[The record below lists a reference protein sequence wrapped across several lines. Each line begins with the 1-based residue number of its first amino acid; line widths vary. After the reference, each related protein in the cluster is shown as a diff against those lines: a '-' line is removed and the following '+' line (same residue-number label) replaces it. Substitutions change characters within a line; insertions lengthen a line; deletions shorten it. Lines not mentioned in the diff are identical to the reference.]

1 MRLSPAFLRRAR
13 SVTVGAFLVAVA
25 LIFGVLWVNFG
36 GAMPGVTGGYSVTAS
51 LADTHNLVYDS
62 EVRMAGVP
70 VGKIRGLERRAGS
83 VDVKMELR
91 GDAAPLHEGARVVLR
106 AKTLIEETYVEVTDG
121 TGPAIGDGGR
131 LPASAEQPS
140 VKFDDLLDT
149 LPLETREQLA
159 AMVRKLGVA
168 TDGEAGHLADTLA
181 ALGRLGRDGHDAL
194 DVLAAQ
200 SDNLAGLVQEGTRL
214 LAVLDEGEGQIARM
228 ATAAER
234 LTRATA
240 SRDDKLAETVR
251 LLPGLLD
258 RVNAAS
264 PPVRRLA
271 GTLTPLADPLRRAAP
286 DLEAALGELPGAT
299 AELRG
304 LLPGLDRNLDRLPA
318 TLTRTPAVAAD
329 ASALIPVLRVGL
341 ADVNPMLAYLT
352 PYARD
357 IAAFTANAA
366 QVVTASGLNAGR
378 FLLLVDTTSFLGDVP
393 IPGCPSDA
401 DAPPCKERNAY
412 PPAGGAT
419 NPQPFS
425 GSVPRVVE
433 DPN

>member
-1 MRLSPAFLRRAR
+1 MKLSPVFLRRAR
-13 SVTVGAFLVAVA
+13 AATVGTFLVSMVV
-25 LIFGVLWVNFG
+25 IFGVLWVNFG
-36 GAMPGVTGGYSVTAS
+36 GSMPGVTGGYSVTAS
-51 LADTHNLVYDS
+51 LADTQNLVYDS

-70 VGKIRGLERRAGS
+70 VGKIRGLQRNAGA

-91 GDAAPLHEGARVVLR
+91 GDAVPLHEGARVVLR

-121 TGPAIGDGGR
+121 TGPVIADGGQ
-131 LPASAEQPS
+131 LPASAEQLS

-159 AMVRKLGVA
+159 AMVKKLGVA

-200 SDNLAGLVQEGTRL
+200 SDNLAGLVREGTRL

-228 ATAAER
+228 AIAAER

-240 SRDDKLAETVR
+240 GRDDKLAETVR

-258 RVNAAS
+258 RVKAAS
-264 PPVRRLA
+264 PPVRQLA
-271 GTLTPLADPLRRAAP
+271 GALTPLADPLSRAAP

-304 LLPGLDRNLDRLPA
+304 LLPELDRSLDRLPA

-341 ADVNPMLAYLT
+341 ADLNPMLAYLA
-352 PYARD
+352 PYAQD
-357 IAAFTANAA
+357 IAAFAANGA

-378 FLLLVDTTSFLGDVP
+378 FLLVIDQGSFTGDAVTTK
-393 IPGCPSDA
+393 A
-401 DAPPCKERNAY
+401 RNAY
-412 PPAGGAT
+412 PPPGGAT
-419 NPQPFS
+419 DPRPFT

>member
-1 MRLSPAFLRRAR
+1 MKLSPVFLRRAR
-13 SVTVGAFLVAVA
+13 TATVGTFLVSMAV
-25 LIFGVLWVNFG
+25 IFGVLWVNFG

-51 LADTHNLVYDS
+51 LADTQNLVYDS

-70 VGKIRGLERRAGS
+70 VGKIRGLQRNAGS

-91 GDAAPLHEGARVVLR
+91 GDAVPLHEGARVVLR

-121 TGPAIGDGGR
+121 TGPAIADGGQ
-131 LPASAEQPS
+131 LPASAEQLS
-140 VKFDDLLDT
+140 VKFDDLLDA

-159 AMVRKLGVA
+159 AMVKKLGVA
-168 TDGEAGHLADTLA
+168 TDGEEEHLADTLA

-200 SDNLAGLVQEGTRL
+200 SDNLAGLVREGTRL

-228 ATAAER
+228 AIAAER

-240 SRDDKLAETVR
+240 GRDDKLAETVR

-264 PPVRRLA
+264 PPVRQLA
-271 GTLTPLADPLRRAAP
+271 GALTPLAEPLRRAAP

-304 LLPGLDRNLDRLPA
+304 LLPELDRSLDRLPA

-341 ADVNPMLAYLT
+341 ADLNPMLAYLA
-352 PYARD
+352 PYAQD
-357 IAAFTANAA
+357 MAAFAANGA

-378 FLLLVDTTSFLGDVP
+378 FLLVIDQGSFTGDAVTTKVH
-393 IPGCPSDA
+393 
-401 DAPPCKERNAY
+401 NAY
-412 PPAGGAT
+412 PPPGGAT
-419 NPQPFS
+419 DPKPFT

>member
-13 SVTVGAFLVAVA
+13 SASVAIFLVTMAVT
-25 LIFGVLWVNFG
+25 FGVLWVNFG

-51 LADTHNLVYDS
+51 LADTQNLVFDS
-62 EVRMAGVP
+62 EVRIAGVP
-70 VGKIRGLERRAGS
+70 VGKIRGLQRTGDAVE
-83 VDVKMELR
+83 VKMELR
-91 GDAAPLHEGARVVLR
+91 GDAVPLHEGATVVLR
-106 AKTLIEETYVEVTDG
+106 AKTLIEETYLEVTDG
-121 TGPAIGDGGR
+121 TGPAIDDGGR
-131 LPASAEQPS
+131 LPASAEQLS

-168 TDGEAGHLADTLA
+168 TDGEAQHLADTLA

-194 DVLAAQ
+194 DVLASQ
-200 SDNLAGLVQEGTRL
+200 SENLSGLVREGTRL

-228 ATAAER
+228 AVAAER

-240 SRDDKLAETVR
+240 SRDAKLAETVQ

-258 RVNAAS
+258 RVTAAS
-264 PPVRRLA
+264 PPVRQLA
-271 GTLTPLADPLRRAAP
+271 GALTPLADPLSRAAP
-286 DLEAALGELPGAT
+286 DLEAALDELPGAT

-304 LLPGLDRNLDRLPA
+304 LLPELDRNLDLLPP

-341 ADVNPMLAYLT
+341 ADLNPMLAYLT

-357 IAAFTANAA
+357 IGAFAANAA

-378 FLLLVDTTSFLGDVP
+378 FLLVIDAGSLTGDLVGTKD
-393 IPGCPSDA
+393 
-401 DAPPCKERNAY
+401 RNAY

-419 NPQPFS
+419 DPKPFT
-425 GSVPRVVE
+425 GTVPRVVE

>member
-1 MRLSPAFLRRAR
+1 MKLSPAFLRRAR
-13 SVTVGAFLVAVA
+13 AATVGTFLVSMAV
-25 LIFGVLWVNFG
+25 IFGVLWVNFG
-36 GAMPGVTGGYSVTAS
+36 GSMPGVTGGYSVTAS
-51 LADTHNLVYDS
+51 LADTQNLVYDS

-70 VGKIRGLERRAGS
+70 VGKIRGLQRNAGS

-121 TGPAIGDGGR
+121 TGPAIADGGE
-131 LPASAEQPS
+131 LPASAEQLS
-140 VKFDDLLDT
+140 VKFDDLLDA

-159 AMVRKLGVA
+159 AMVKKLGVA

-200 SDNLAGLVQEGTRL
+200 SDNLSGLVREGTRL

-228 ATAAER
+228 AIAAER

-240 SRDDKLAETVR
+240 GRDDKLAETVR

-264 PPVRRLA
+264 PPVRQLA
-271 GTLTPLADPLRRAAP
+271 GALTPLADPLSRAAP

-304 LLPGLDRNLDRLPA
+304 LLPELDRSLDRLPA

-341 ADVNPMLAYLT
+341 ADLNPMLAYLA

-357 IAAFTANAA
+357 IGAFAASGA

-378 FLLLVDTTSFLGDVP
+378 FLLVIDQGSFTGDAVTTKV
-393 IPGCPSDA
+393 
-401 DAPPCKERNAY
+401 RNAY

-419 NPQPFS
+419 DPKPFT

>member
-13 SVTVGAFLVAVA
+13 AVTVGTFLVAMA

-36 GAMPGVTGGYSVTAS
+36 GSMPGVTGGYSVTAS
-51 LADTHNLVYDS
+51 LGDTQNLVYDS
-62 EVRMAGVP
+62 EVRIAGVP
-70 VGKIRGLERRAGS
+70 VGKIRGLDRNAEA

-91 GDAAPLHEGARVVLR
+91 GDAAPLHEGAKVVLR
-106 AKTLIEETYVEVTDG
+106 AKTLIEETYIEVTDG
-121 TGPAIGDGGR
+121 TGPAIADGGR
-131 LPASAEQPS
+131 LPGTAEQLS

-159 AMVRKLGVA
+159 AMVKKLGVA
-168 TDGEAGHLADTLA
+168 TDGEAEHLADTLA

-200 SDNLAGLVQEGTRL
+200 SENLSGLVREGTRL

-264 PPVRRLA
+264 PPVRQLA
-271 GTLTPLADPLRRAAP
+271 GALTPLAEPLSRAAP

-299 AELRG
+299 AALRG
-304 LLPGLDRNLDRLPA
+304 LLPELDRNLDRLPA
-318 TLTRTPAVAAD
+318 TLTRTPAFAAD

-341 ADVNPMLAYLT
+341 GDVNPMLAYLA
-352 PYARD
+352 PYAKD
-357 IAAFTANAA
+357 IAAFAANGA
-366 QVVTASGLNAGR
+366 QVVQASGLNAGR
-378 FLLLVDTTSFLGDVP
+378 FLLVIDAGSFTGDAVTTKV
-393 IPGCPSDA
+393 
-401 DAPPCKERNAY
+401 RNAY
-412 PPAGGAT
+412 PPDGGAT
-419 NPQPFS
+419 NPKPFT
-425 GSVPRVVE
+425 GTVPRVVE

>member
-1 MRLSPAFLRRAR
+1 VRVSPAFLRRAR
-13 SVTVGAFLVAVA
+13 SATVATFLVAMAV
-25 LIFGVLWVNFG
+25 IFGALWVNFG
-36 GAMPGVTGGYSVTAS
+36 GSMPGITGGYSVIAS
-51 LADTHNLVYDS
+51 LADTQNLVYDS

-70 VGKIRGLERRAGS
+70 VGKIRGLERTPGS
-83 VDVKMELR
+83 VDVKVELR
-91 GDAAPLHEGARVVLR
+91 GDAVPLHEGAKVVLR
-106 AKTLIEETYVEVTDG
+106 AKTLIEETYLEITDG
-121 TGPAIGDGGR
+121 TGPEIPDGGR
-131 LPASAEQPS
+131 LPLSAEQLS

-149 LPLETREQLA
+149 LPRETREQLA
-159 AMVRKLGVA
+159 ALVRKLGVA
-168 TDGEAGHLADTLA
+168 TEGESQHLADTLA

-200 SDNLAGLVQEGTRL
+200 SENLSALVREGTTL
-214 LAVLDEGEGQIARM
+214 LALLDEGEGQIARM

-234 LTRATA
+234 LLRATA
-240 SRDDKLAETVR
+240 SRDEKLAETIT

-258 RVNAAS
+258 RVKAAA
-264 PPVRRLA
+264 PPVRQLA
-271 GTLTPLADPLRRAAP
+271 GALTPLADPLLRAAP

-299 AELRG
+299 AELRA
-304 LLPGLDRNLDRLPA
+304 LLPELNRNLDALPG

-341 ADVNPMLAYLT
+341 ADVNPMLAYLA

-357 IAAFTANAA
+357 IGAFAANAA

-378 FLLLVDTTSFLGDVP
+378 FLLVIDAGSFTGDAVTSKVH
-393 IPGCPSDA
+393 
-401 DAPPCKERNAY
+401 NAY

-419 NPQPFS
+419 NPKPFS
-425 GSVPRVVE
+425 GSVPRVPE

>member
-1 MRLSPAFLRRAR
+1 MRLSPTFLRRAR
-13 SVTVGAFLVAVA
+13 SATVAIFVVTMAVT
-25 LIFGVLWVNFG
+25 FGVLWVSFG
-36 GAMPGVTGGYSVTAS
+36 GAMPGITGGYSVTAS
-51 LADTHNLVYDS
+51 LADTQNLVYDS

-70 VGKIRGLERRAGS
+70 VGKIRGLQRTDDAVE
-83 VDVKMELR
+83 VKMELR
-91 GDAAPLHEGARVVLR
+91 GDAVPLHEGAKVVLR
-106 AKTLIEETYVEVTDG
+106 AKTLIEETYLEVTDG
-121 TGPAIGDGGR
+121 TGPSIEDGGR
-131 LPASAEQPS
+131 LPPSAEQLS

-168 TDGEAGHLADTLA
+168 TDGEAQHLADTLA
-181 ALGRLGRDGHDAL
+181 ALGRLGREGHDAL
-194 DVLAAQ
+194 DVLASQ
-200 SDNLAGLVQEGTRL
+200 SDNLAGLVREGTRL
-214 LAVLDEGEGQIARM
+214 LALLDEGEGQIARL

-240 SRDDKLAETVR
+240 SRDAKLAETVQ

-258 RVNAAS
+258 RVRAAS
-264 PPVRRLA
+264 PPVRELA
-271 GTLTPLADPLRRAAP
+271 GALTPLADPLTRAAP
-286 DLEAALGELPGAT
+286 DLEAALAELPGAT

-304 LLPGLDRNLDRLPA
+304 LLPELDRNLDKLPA

-357 IAAFTANAA
+357 VAAFAANAA

-378 FLLLVDTTSFLGDVP
+378 FLLVIDAGSLTGDLVATKDHNP
-393 IPGCPSDA
+393 
-401 DAPPCKERNAY
+401 Y

-419 NPQPFS
+419 DPKPFT
-425 GSVPRVVE
+425 GTVPRVVE

>member
-1 MRLSPAFLRRAR
+1 MRLSPTFLRRAR
-13 SVTVGAFLVAVA
+13 AATVGTFIVAMAVT
-25 LIFGVLWVNFG
+25 FGVLWVNFG
-36 GAMPGVTGGYSVTAS
+36 GAMPGVTGGYSVIAP
-51 LADTHNLVYDS
+51 LADTQNLVYDS

-70 VGKIRGLERRAGS
+70 VGKIRGLERTGES
-83 VDVKMELR
+83 VNVKMELR
-91 GDAAPLHEGARVVLR
+91 GDAVPLHEGAKVVLR
-106 AKTLIEETYVEVTDG
+106 AKTLIEETYLEVTDG
-121 TGPAIGDGGR
+121 TGPAIRDGGR
-131 LPASAEQPS
+131 LPASAEQLS

-159 AMVRKLGVA
+159 GMVKKLGVA
-168 TDGEAGHLADTLA
+168 TGGEEQHLADTLA

-200 SDNLAGLVQEGTRL
+200 SDNLSALVREGTRL

-240 SRDDKLAETVR
+240 SRDEKLAETMR

-258 RVNAAS
+258 RVTAAS
-264 PPVRRLA
+264 PPVRQLA
-271 GTLTPLADPLRRAAP
+271 GALTPLADPLTRAAP

-299 AELRG
+299 AELRR
-304 LLPGLDRNLDRLPA
+304 LLPELDRNLDRLPA
-318 TLTRTPAVAAD
+318 TVTRTPAVAAD

-352 PYARD
+352 PYAHD
-357 IAAFTANAA
+357 IASFAANAA
-366 QVVTASGLNAGR
+366 QVVTASGLRAGR
-378 FLLLVDTTSFLGDVP
+378 FLLVIDVGSFTGDAVTTKVH
-393 IPGCPSDA
+393 
-401 DAPPCKERNAY
+401 NAY
-412 PPAGGAT
+412 PPAKGAT
-419 NPQPFS
+419 DPKPFS
-425 GSVPRVVE
+425 GTVPRVPE

>member
-1 MRLSPAFLRRAR
+1 
-13 SVTVGAFLVAVA
+13 VTVAAFLVAMAV
-25 LIFGVLWVNFG
+25 IFGVLWVNFG

-51 LADTHNLVYDS
+51 LADTQNLVYDS

-70 VGKIRGLERRAGS
+70 VGKIRGLERTPES
-83 VDVKMELR
+83 VNVKMELR
-91 GDAAPLHEGARVVLR
+91 GDAAPLHEGATVVLR

-121 TGPAIGDGGR
+121 TGPAIADGGR
-131 LPASAEQPS
+131 LPASAEQLS

-168 TDGEAGHLADTLA
+168 TDGEAPHLADTLA
-181 ALGRLGRDGHDAL
+181 ALGRLGREGYDAL
-194 DVLAAQ
+194 DVLASQ
-200 SDNLAGLVQEGTRL
+200 SDNLSALVREGTRL

-234 LTRATA
+234 LSRATA
-240 SRDDKLAETVR
+240 SRDAKLAETVQ

-258 RVNAAS
+258 KVTAAS
-264 PPVRRLA
+264 PPVRELA
-271 GTLTPLADPLRRAAP
+271 GALTPLADPLSRAAP
-286 DLEAALGELPGAT
+286 DLEAALAELPGAT

-304 LLPGLDRNLDRLPA
+304 LLPELDTNLDRLPA

-341 ADVNPMLAYLT
+341 ADLNPMLAYLA
-352 PYARD
+352 PYAQD
-357 IAAFTANAA
+357 IAAFAANGA

-378 FLLLVDTTSFLGDVP
+378 FLLVIDAGSLTGDLVGTKD
-393 IPGCPSDA
+393 
-401 DAPPCKERNAY
+401 RNAY

-419 NPQPFS
+419 DPKPFT
-425 GSVPRVVE
+425 GSVPRVEE